1 MKVAF
6 TDTARAGLREI
17 GRYIARDNKARAL
30 SFVQELRQAALAL
43 GDYPEAYPLIRNY
56 ERYGHRLKPYRDY
69 LIIYTAEP
77 DRIIIDAI
85 LHGAR
90 DYTAI
95 LFPES

>member
-1 MKVAF
+1 MMVVF
-6 TDTARAGLREI
+6 TDTAKAGLREI
-17 GRYIARDNKARAL
+17 GRYIARDSKTRAL
-30 SFVQELRQAALAL
+30 SFVQDLRKAAHVLS
-43 GDYPEAYPLIRNY
+43 DYPEAYPLIQNY

-69 LIIYTAEP
+69 LIIYTVET
-77 DRIIIDAI
+77 DRIIIEAI

>member
-6 TDTARAGLREI
+6 TDTAKACLREI
-17 GRYIARDNKARAL
+17 GHYIGRDSKTRAL
-30 SFVQELRQAALAL
+30 SFVQDLRKAALAL
-43 GDYPEAYPLIRNY
+43 NDYPEAYPLIQNY
-56 ERYGHRLKPYRDY
+56 ERCGHRLKPYKDY
-69 LIIYTAEP
+69 LIIYTVEP